1 MNYIVYG
8 KKIGAR
14 CYGAINLHEGKVGV
28 GLVYATLIPDCG
40 RAKMYADKLAEMVP
54 GFIFQ
59 VRGAGTSPR
68 STMKRPASRRNRY
81 ERRGAF
87 FSSLAPGGR
96 SAASRPPVPGMPRRW
111 MISRRMEC
119 GNIAIPRS
127 LRCPAT
133 PICGRFQAP
142 TQKGGI
148 SAPTTKFGF
157 SGQRLALVR
166 ESPPAVLP
174 KPKYGAV

>member
-8 KKIGAR
+8 KKIGDR

-28 GLVYATLIPDCG
+28 GLVYATLIPDCD

-59 VRGAGTSPR
+59 VRGAGTR
-68 STMKRPASRRNRY
+68 KVYY
-81 ERRGAF
+81 ERAGKPEESVGAPGSLLF
-87 FSSLAPGGR
+87 FSGSGR
-96 SAASRPPVPGMPRRW
+96 SFSRKQTPVPGMPRRW

-133 PICGRFQAP
+133 PICGRFQSP

-157 SGQRLALVR
+157 SGQRLALAR